1 MSRLLH
7 RNDTHHFY
15 SFTARQPIVFYVVIE
30 ICSKSKQIPDFV
42 LRTGANEPK
51 PPKLALL

>member
-7 RNDTHHFY
+7 GNDTHHFY

-30 ICSKSKQIPDFV
+30 IYSKSKRIPDFV
-42 LRTGANEPK
+42 LRTGADEHK